1 MSSPAT
7 PVTPPPSSS
16 PLPWPLPARR
26 LLPAGALAGRAIA
39 LSVSDSEDLGALGL
53 LGTHLQLALAE
64 IARVVFVSD
73 GRLLYG
79 GDLRPGGHTEL
90 LLQELT
96 RYGRKRG
103 ALSLCLAWNVHRRTS
118 LASLETTDGRLG
130 MRGQIVALDAAG
142 QPLADWRLGRPAE
155 GIDDLSAVQKEAA
168 FNAMRTFVCAQEHAR
183 VAIGGRRRGGDV
195 MPGIVE
201 EVLLSLERRHPVYLA
216 GGFGGTTIDIAA
228 ALDPLCLTLKAPT
241 AAAVAPRAV
250 PVLAEL
256 ARKAAVS
263 GGWRLLNN
271 GLDDDENRRLAA
283 THRPSEI
290 AALVATGLGRM
301 TRS

>member
-1 MSSPAT
+1 MSPT
-7 PVTPPPSSS
+7 PTVSTGR
-16 PLPWPLPARR
+16 RR

-53 LGTHLQLALAE
+53 SQTHLQLALAE

-103 ALSLCLAWNVHRRTS
+103 GLTLCLAWNVHRRTA
-118 LASLETTDGRLG
+118 LAGLEATDERLG
-130 MRGQIVALDAAG
+130 LRGQIVALDANG
-142 QPLADWRLGRPAE
+142 HPIADWLSGRQAA
-155 GIDDLSAVQKEAA
+155 GVDDLSAAQKEEA
-168 FNAMRTFVCAQEHAR
+168 FDAMRSFVCAQEHAR
-183 VAIGGRRRGGDV
+183 VALGGRRRSGDT
-195 MPGIVE
+195 MPGIVQ
-201 EVLLSLERRHPVYLA
+201 EVMLSLAQRHPIYLA
-216 GGFGGTTIDIAA
+216 AGFGGTTIDIAI
-228 ALDPLCLTLKAPT
+228 ALDPACQALKAPT

-250 PVLAEL
+250 PVLEDL
-256 ARKAAVS
+256 ARQAA
-263 GGWRLLNN
+263 GGCGWRLLNN

-290 AALVATGLGRM
+290 AALVATGLGRVAG
-301 TRS
+301 T

>member
-1 MSSPAT
+1 MSPT
-7 PVTPPPSSS
+7 PNQTTPT
-16 PLPWPLPARR
+16 RR

-53 LGTHLQLALAE
+53 LQTHLQLALAE
-64 IARVVFVSD
+64 IARVVYVSD

-103 ALSLCLAWNVHRRTS
+103 GLTLCLAWNVHRRTA
-118 LASLETTDGRLG
+118 LASLEATDQRLG
-130 MRGQIVALDAAG
+130 LRGQIVALDAAG
-142 QPLADWRLGRPAE
+142 KPLADWRSGRQAE
-155 GIDDLSAVQKEAA
+155 GVDDLSAAQKEAA
-168 FNAMRTFVCAQEHAR
+168 FDAMRAFVCAQEHAR
-183 VAIGGRRRGGDV
+183 VAIGGRRRGGDT
-195 MPGIVE
+195 MPGIVQ
-201 EVLLSLERRHPVYLA
+201 EVLLSLAQKHPIYLA

-228 ALDPLCLTLKAPT
+228 ALDPGCRALKAPT
-241 AAAVAPRAV
+241 AGSVAPRAL
-250 PVLAEL
+250 PVLEEL
-256 ARKAAVS
+256 ARQATGGS
-263 GGWRLLNN
+263 GWRLLNN

-290 AALVATGLGRM
+290 AALVAMGLGRVAGA
-301 TRS
+301 

>member
-1 MSSPAT
+1 MSI
-7 PVTPPPSSS
+7 
-16 PLPWPLPARR
+16 PLTAPLTAPARR

-39 LSVSDSEDLGALGL
+39 LSVSDSEDLGTLGL

-64 IARVVFVSD
+64 IARIVFVSD

-79 GDLRPGGHTEL
+79 GDLRSGGHTEL

-96 RYGRKRG
+96 RYGRRRG
-103 ALSLCLAWNVHRRTS
+103 ALTVCLAWNVHRRTA
-118 LASLETTDGRLG
+118 LAALEATDARLG
-130 MRGQIVALDAAG
+130 LRGQIVALDATG
-142 QPLADWRLGRPAE
+142 RPLANWRLDRAAE
-155 GIDDLSAVQKEAA
+155 GVDDLTAGQKEAA
-168 FNAMRTFVCAQEHAR
+168 FKAMRLHLCEQEHAR

-195 MPGIVE
+195 MPGVVE
-201 EVLLSLERRHPVYLA
+201 EVLLSLERQHPVYLA
-216 GGFGGTTIDIAA
+216 GGFGGTTIDIAV
-228 ALDPLCLTLKAPT
+228 ALDPACLALKAPT

-256 ARKAAVS
+256 ARKAAAG

-271 GLDDDENRRLAA
+271 GLDEMENRRLAA

-290 AALVATGLGRM
+290 AALVATGLSRV
-301 TRS
+301 TRG